1 MTEWSRGPN
10 DPGSV
15 TVGLRS
21 ALVEQPPKGL
31 VGGTMSDI
39 TVADVDA
46 DGDEQPPAG
55 SAPNDLVDLR
65 GRLRLLALWHV
76 AGAAAS
82 VVGILL
88 ARQTGDIEL
97 PWMPRYALQG
107 FFSVAFVIHV
117 AAAYGVVNRAR
128 WARPASL
135 AVNYLLTLVGAS
147 VVLHL
152 FNAYRSI
159 GDLGEG
165 LYKAFIPFL
174 VICVGLLWVLVG
186 KQLLADR
193 PTAVGPNRLR
203 QVGWILA
210 GAASVWFVIAADPT
224 GMISAFFD
232 SLTRPLTI
240 AAILLTVGAA
250 LATGFMWS
258 RPAARHFGSPHST
271 DETLAGLA
279 FLSPNLL
286 GFLVFFAFPLLFSL
300 WVSFFDWDTTN
311 TARDFI
317 GFDNY
322 IRALSLDLVSTDAPN
337 AGPEV
342 LDDGYQVLMNADWFG
357 QHWVIGARDVEF
369 WLSLR
374 NITFFLVLAVPLAV
388 LPALVLSSILAS
400 QLPGMKVFRAI
411 YFIPS
416 VAGVIGVSIIW
427 GQMFDATIGWI
438 NYLLDLVGLSEP
450 GQGQGWLTERSTALL
465 SMVVVFGW
473 MSFGFNTVLYLAGH
487 QSIPKDLY
495 EAAEIDGASTWQVF
509 RKITVPQLR
518 NTTFYVLVTTSI
530 LALQLFDIVWIL
542 ARPEPGGPS
551 NATETPVLALYDEAF
566 TNNRQGYASALAWI
580 LFIIIFGFTSFQF
593 RQQRDEAAAGG
604 LS

>member
-1 MTEWSRGPN
+1 MT
-10 DPGSV
+10 D
-15 TVGLRS
+15 
-21 ALVEQPPKGL
+21 
-31 VGGTMSDI
+31 
-39 TVADVDA
+39 VADSASD
-46 DGDEQPPAG
+46 DE
-55 SAPNDLVDLR
+55 APTRPVPDDHRDLR
-65 GRLRLLALWHV
+65 LRLRLLAVWHV
-76 AGAAAS
+76 VGAAAGAIG
-82 VVGILL
+82 VLI
-88 ARQTGDIEL
+88 ARRGGDDEL
-97 PWMPRYALQG
+97 PWMPRYALLA
-107 FFSVAFVIHV
+107 FFSFCFVAHL
-117 AAAYGVVNRAR
+117 ASAYGVVNRAR
-128 WARPASL
+128 WARPLSL

-147 VVLHL
+147 ASLHL
-152 FNAYRSI
+152 FNAYRAI

-165 LYKAFIPFL
+165 LYKAFVPFL
-174 VICVGLLWVLVG
+174 VVCVGLLWVLVG

-203 QVGWILA
+203 QAGWILA
-210 GAASVWFVIAADPT
+210 GLAGVWFVIVADPS
-224 GMISAFFD
+224 GLVAAFFD
-232 SLTRPLTI
+232 SVARPLTI
-240 AAILLTVGAA
+240 GAVAVTVGAA
-250 LATGFMWS
+250 FATAFMWS

-286 GFLVFFAFPLLFSL
+286 GFMVFFAFPLLFSL

-311 TARDFI
+311 TTRDFI
-317 GFDNY
+317 AFDNY
-322 IRALSLDLVSTDAPN
+322 IRALSLDVSSAEQAN
-337 AGPEV
+337 AGTEV
-342 LDDGYQVLMNADWFG
+342 LKDGYQVLMNADWFG

-374 NITFFLVLAVPLAV
+374 NITVFLVLAVPLAV

-400 QLPGMKVFRAI
+400 HLPGMKVFRAI
-411 YFIPS
+411 YFVPS

-438 NYLLDLVGLSEP
+438 NYLTDLVGLSEA
-450 GQGQGWLTERSTALL
+450 GAGQGWLTERSTALL
-465 SMVVVFGW
+465 SMVVVFSW

-495 EAAEIDGASTWQVF
+495 EAAEIDGASTWQIF
-509 RKITVPQLR
+509 RRITVPQLR

-566 TNNRQGYASALAWI
+566 QNNRQGYASALAWI

-593 RQQRDEAAAGG
+593 RQQRDEAASGGG